1 MPNSRTAVL
10 LVMLA
15 FFPASC
21 GSANVQRGDIS
32 AATVK
37 QQLLSL
43 NVSNNGQHLSAT
55 VGQQIQMTLGTVGP
69 KYYGTPQISSPAIR
83 LESVEL
89 AGPQNPG
96 GPTYVYFFE
105 ATAEG
110 EAQVKI
116 PVIDSENP
124 DRGKGLTFTVT
135 IDVGSAAKN
144 SPEMYASMTLD
155 QANTAPWK
163 NAWTNLQNDV
173 WQTFTP
179 SLPRLTRV
187 EVELVLTNPDVLT
200 NNGGASDGEV
210 VMSLHNAE
218 GEVLAWISKTVP
230 VAECSHVL
238 FIFPDGG
245 LRVSPGRVYSI
256 RVRNAGIFGWKYVVG
271 GYSKGAASFNGK
283 PLLPDTR
290 STFLFRTFGAH

>member
-1 MPNSRTAVL
+1 MPNSRAAVMM
-10 LVMLA
+10 VMLA

-21 GSANVQRGDIS
+21 CSADAQKGDIS
-32 AATVK
+32 GATVK

-43 NVSNNGQHLSAT
+43 NVTNKGQHLSAT
-55 VGQQIQMTLGTVGP
+55 VGQQIQITLGTVGP
-69 KYYGTPQISSPAIR
+69 KYYGAPQVSSPAIR

-96 GPTYVYFFE
+96 GPTFVYFFE

-135 IDVGSAAKN
+135 IDVGSAGKN

-173 WQTFTP
+173 LQTFTP

-200 NNGGASDGEV
+200 NHWGPSDGEV

-218 GEVLAWISKTVP
+218 GEVLAVISKTVP

-245 LRVSPGRVYSI
+245 LLVSPGRVYSI

-271 GYSKGAASFNGK
+271 GYSKGAAAFNGK